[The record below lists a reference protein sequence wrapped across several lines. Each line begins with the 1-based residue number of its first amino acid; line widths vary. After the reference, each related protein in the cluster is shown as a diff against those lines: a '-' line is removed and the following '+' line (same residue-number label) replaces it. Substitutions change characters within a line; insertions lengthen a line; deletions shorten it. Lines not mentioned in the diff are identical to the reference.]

1 MTSSPGYGDPNILLL
16 LVIMW
21 NEVVAFSIS
30 GINLIDLDWAAGCRY
45 MWDYHGI
52 KAQPFPKEQ
61 MQQQLTN
68 NVLALPPPTPPRSHL
83 IHL

>member
-1 MTSSPGYGDPNILLL
+1 
-16 LVIMW
+16 
-21 NEVVAFSIS
+21 
-30 GINLIDLDWAAGCRY
+30 

-52 KAQPFPKEQ
+52 KAQSFPKEQ